1 MSSQEAVL
9 DASALLAYVKKE
21 AGGEKVASFLRHA
34 CISSVNYQEVLY
46 SLISKHTISLAEA
59 RAAIAKTN
67 LKIIPYT
74 QEQAVITA
82 SFHEQALRIGLS
94 LGDRACLALG
104 MYMQATVVTADT
116 PWKKLRL
123 NIPLVIIR

>member
-1 MSSQEAVL
+1 VSSKDVVL
-9 DASALLAYVKKE
+9 DASALLAYVKRE
-21 AGGEKVASFLRHA
+21 AGGEKVAPFLRHA

-67 LKIIPYT
+67 LKIIPFT
-74 QEQAVITA
+74 EEQAVITA
-82 SFHEQALRIGLS
+82 SFHKQALSIGLS

-104 MYMQATVVTADT
+104 IYMQAKVVTADT

-123 NIPLVIIR
+123 NVSLIVIR